1 MLKRVVVFVYGVA
14 SYGVFFATFLYAVGF
29 IGNLVVPKTMD
40 SPSRMPFLYALGIDV
55 LLLGIFAVQHS
66 VMARP
71 WFKRA
76 WTRIVPE
83 PAERSTYVLFSSL
96 ALIALFAFWQ
106 PLGGMVWDIQNPTAR
121 MVMYQLFGLGFGLV
135 LIATFLINHFDLFG
149 LRQVWLYLIGK
160 PYTQLTFRT
169 PLFYKYIRHPL
180 YVGWFMAFWFTPTM
194 TGAHLLFA
202 VMTTVYIL
210 MAIRWEESDLIES
223 HGEQYI
229 QYRESVPMFIPN
241 GSTARI
247 SGAEANQRLRR
258 KQRRRIAM
266 SQISTTA
273 RERIQ
278 AQGFCGL
285 SDATYAQINYPLRLA
300 PGIMMVWV
308 AVGTALAS
316 AHILWALVPFTAL
329 GAILTGHPFDVLY
342 NQGLRYLMGTQELP
356 RYGLRRRFAFAV
368 ATIMVSL
375 AAGDSKQ
382 ACPCSATSSEGQS
395 WPLLA

>member
-1 MLKRVVVFVYGVA
+1 MLKRVVVFAYGVA
-14 SYGVFFATFLYAVGF
+14 SYGVFFATFLYSVGF

-76 WTRIVPE
+76 WTKVVPE

-149 LRQVWLYLIGK
+149 LRQVSLYLVGK

-241 GSTARI
+241 GSTMR
-247 SGAEANQRLRR
+247 SVGTGANQ
-258 KQRRRIAM
+258 
-266 SQISTTA
+266 
-273 RERIQ
+273 
-278 AQGFCGL
+278 
-285 SDATYAQINYPLRLA
+285 P
-300 PGIMMVWV
+300 
-308 AVGTALAS
+308 
-316 AHILWALVPFTAL
+316 
-329 GAILTGHPFDVLY
+329 
-342 NQGLRYLMGTQELP
+342 
-356 RYGLRRRFAFAV
+356 
-368 ATIMVSL
+368 
-375 AAGDSKQ
+375 AAEK
-382 ACPCSATSSEGQS
+382 AA
-395 WPLLA
+395 